1 MVVRFVSR
9 AAGAGIFATAP
20 PDFERFRRAERR
32 VTRARATLMDPLH
45 DRRSKSSVDPGRG
58 HVETRGPK
66 SIRGTR
72 KVQPEMSRPRGAVP
86 TRRPKVLVV
95 DDNEVCRAVVRET
108 LEEDGFDVIEL
119 GSPVGMSSVV
129 NHEKPDVVLMD
140 VEMPAIE
147 GDKAVEI
154 LLKHRLHDCKILLYS
169 GRSAAELEK
178 LARSCGASGFVPKTV
193 TDAALAT
200 AIRAHLT

>member
-1 MVVRFVSR
+1 MS
-9 AAGAGIFATAP
+9 
-20 PDFERFRRAERR
+20 
-32 VTRARATLMDPLH
+32 
-45 DRRSKSSVDPGRG
+45 
-58 HVETRGPK
+58 
-66 SIRGTR
+66 
-72 KVQPEMSRPRGAVP
+72 SRPGAP
-86 TRRPKVLVV
+86 APRRPKVLVV

-108 LEEDGFDVIEL
+108 LEGDGFDVVEL

-129 NHEKPDVVLMD
+129 NLEKPDVVLMD

-169 GRSAAELEK
+169 GRAPAELEK

-193 TDAALAT
+193 TDKALAL
-200 AIRAHLT
+200 AIRTHLAP

>member
-1 MVVRFVSR
+1 MHK
-9 AAGAGIFATAP
+9 APGAPA
-20 PDFERFRRAERR
+20 
-32 VTRARATLMDPLH
+32 
-45 DRRSKSSVDPGRG
+45 K
-58 HVETRGPK
+58 
-66 SIRGTR
+66 
-72 KVQPEMSRPRGAVP
+72 
-86 TRRPKVLVV
+86 RRPKVLVV

-154 LLKHRLHDCKILLYS
+154 LLKHRLHECKILLYS
-169 GRSAAELEK
+169 GRSAVELEK

-193 TDAALAT
+193 TDAALAA
-200 AIRAHLT
+200 AIRAHLVTS